1 VNEVTAFVLAGGKS
15 TRMGSDKAFLP
26 WEQGTLLSHA
36 MELAGAVAP
45 ARIVGDVKK
54 FGAFGTVIEDVYKE
68 RGPLGGIHAALSSS
82 ETEWNLIL
90 AVDLPLL
97 TPAFLEYLV
106 GQARQSQAM
115 VTVPMVAGF
124 FQPLAAVYRKKF
136 ATLAEPA
143 LREGKNKID
152 PLFAAANTHMIQA
165 EELAQAGFSEEM
177 FRNVNTPEDFDGLK
191 PPRL

>member
-1 VNEVTAFVLAGGKS
+1 
-15 TRMGSDKAFLP
+15 
-26 WEQGTLLSHA
+26 

-97 TPAFLEYLV
+97 TPPFLEYLL

-152 PLFAAANTHMIQA
+152 PLFATANTHMIQA